1 MVVDI
6 CDGKTEIVT
15 SGTIITSPN
24 YGNGREYPGPKDCS
38 IAVRFEEGTSIHIE
52 FLGVFEFEEKFCG
65 EDGCVCFDSVQIR
78 DGENDTSPLIITA
91 CDDKPEPMLSSGNV
105 LLIKFASDDRD
116 NYEGFSLQ
124 VNQTKRK

>member
-1 MVVDI
+1 MDI
-6 CDGKTEIVT
+6 CDGGAEIVT

-24 YGNGREYPGPKDCS
+24 YGNGRYYPESESCS
-38 IAVRFEEGTSIHIE
+38 KAVRFEEGTSINIE
-52 FLGVFEFEEKFCG
+52 FLGVFDLEY
-65 EDGCVCFDSVQIR
+65 GCVPSAVPNSGCCDYVQIL